1 VLLPLISTV
10 TYFND
15 LDNNDMV
22 LFYCDAKT
30 KKVFILDKLD
40 FTNGYLLDKID
51 FYYSDKDTI
60 ILTPRSAT
68 CNKHKAMNIVLLVA
82 LLLGLK
88 TSAGIFSAAA
98 FSMNF
103 LSNIPSAKT
112 VQKACLHF
120 LCSAIPS
127 TQLGICIT
135 PYVNNRPG
143 ITMIK

>member
-1 VLLPLISTV
+1 MVNTV
-10 TYFND
+10 TLFNN
-15 LDNNDMV
+15 LDNNDIA
-22 LFYCDAKT
+22 LFYCDVKT

-40 FTNGYLLDKID
+40 CTNRYLLNKID

-60 ILTPRSAT
+60 ILTPKSAIY
-68 CNKHKAMNIVLLVA
+68 NEHKAINITLLIA

-88 TSAGIFSAAA
+88 MSAGIFGTAA

-112 VQKACLHF
+112 VQKACLH
-120 LCSAIPS
+120 LLYSVIPS
-127 TQLGICIT
+127 TQLEICIT
-135 PYVNNRPG
+135 PYINNRSG